1 MRVLESDR
9 HKGESWLFPLRQA
22 VVCCL
27 DSLDLS
33 FLLHI
38 VETMMTAQG
47 RRWEIHMSQVRHFA
61 GVPSTW
67 SISSLEQKQQRKQTQ
82 DINNQIGFPVLLA
95 HHRVVAGKGSC
106 SQMSFCLCSSSWGR
120 RYLLISLERETQEP
134 CSPPI
139 RL

>member
-1 MRVLESDR
+1 MLLGFFGSELSSSYCGDDD
-9 HKGESWLFPLRQA
+9 
-22 VVCCL
+22 
-27 DSLDLS
+27 DSTREEVGDS
-33 FLLHI
+33 H
-38 VETMMTAQG
+38 EKM
-47 RRWEIHMSQVRHFA
+47 QVRHFA